1 MYRKLS
7 FGALSSTRI
16 NGKYS
21 WTEGRVS
28 ANWKPLRWLDGGVNF
43 AVNTFTTSAG
53 WILNIH
59 PKGYNFFVGMDHIL
73 GKTSKE
79 FIPLSSN
86 ASVALGM
93 NITFGSNKTAA
104 ERQAEKEA
112 KAAKK
117 AAKAAEKKQK
127 ENAKAAKKAADKAP
141 EEAPQA

>member
-1 MYRKLS
+1 M
-7 FGALSSTRI
+7 
-16 NGKYS
+16 
-21 WTEGRVS
+21 S

-117 AAKAAEKKQK
+117 LPRLRRKSRRKMPRLPRKLQTRLQK
-127 ENAKAAKKAADKAP
+127 RLLRHKPGA
-141 EEAPQA
+141 